1 MKTNWDFPYYKL
13 ERMQNLETKQ
23 TCAKKE
29 IQRHLNQ
36 VQSNHARAFH
46 ESNPATFKDIVRKI
60 IKRFTTNGYR
70 WMHS

>member
-1 MKTNWDFPYYKL
+1 MC
-13 ERMQNLETKQ
+13 NLETKQ

-36 VQSNHARAFH
+36 EHSNHVRAFH
-46 ESNPATFKDIVRKI
+46 ESYPATFKDIVNQSRKI

-70 WMHS
+70 